1 MKCFKKL
8 NRFYELSLED
18 FLRELKR
25 IKVNYELNED
35 DLTKKFENVLSIIN
49 PLVIEIEKL
58 DRKIDL
64 MVYELYGLEE
74 SEIKIIEEIIEKR
87 LGDIK

>member
-1 MKCFKKL
+1 L

>member
-1 MKCFKKL
+1 L

-74 SEIKIIEEIIEKR
+74 SEIKIIEEIIEKTLR
-87 LGDIK
+87 